1 MVNVSR
7 SLDQV
12 IDYVASLAYDG
23 LPFPVRGAA
32 RGVFFDTLGVII
44 GARRQPIA
52 AKLAQ
57 YVALSGEPG
66 PATAICGFRKVD
78 TVTAAFSNGAISH
91 DLELD
96 DYHQPSALHAAAV
109 LVPAAIAVGEQT
121 DASAEDLFT
130 ALVGGYE
137 IACRLA
143 QMAGPEKVYSRGFH
157 PTTVFGA
164 VGAAAVAASL
174 MRLPAAQFRR
184 ACHLAM
190 GLMSGIMACKSEP
203 DHYAK
208 SCQCGV
214 AARNGVIAARLAA
227 DELGFDGEPELSR
240 AVRGVL
246 HAYSGEVAACDSA
259 GELDRRFEIER
270 TSYKLYPC
278 CRHLYPL
285 VDALANI
292 RRRAAVDSTNV
303 RRMTLNLYT
312 RGAIN
317 TSDHSLRTHNA
328 RYVMAMA
335 LKYGVLRR
343 EFFTEEFGIDD
354 IRPVMDLIE
363 LVPDERLEA
372 EWPEKAPGV
381 VTVETRDGRI
391 YSERVD
397 HPRGGPGN
405 PVGLDELRE
414 KFFALVTPVVGRERC
429 TALTDTLSA
438 GVFRVRDVMAIL
450 TQGGGAVA

>member
-1 MVNVSR
+1 MVNVAHSFE
-7 SLDQV
+7 LV
-12 IDYVASLAYDG
+12 IDYAARLAHNG
-23 LPFPVRGAA
+23 LPLPVREAA
-32 RGVFFDTLGVII
+32 RGIFFDTLGAII

-52 AKLAQ
+52 AKLTE
-57 YVALSGEPG
+57 YVALSGESG
-66 PATAICGFRKVD
+66 PATAVCGFRKVD
-78 TVTAAFSNGAISH
+78 AGTAAFSNGAISH

-121 DASAEDLFT
+121 DASSEDLFP

-143 QMAGPEKVYSRGFH
+143 LMVGPEKVYSRGFH

-203 DHYAK
+203 DHYTK

-214 AARNGVIAARLAA
+214 AARNGVIAAQLVA
-227 DELGFDGEPELSR
+227 DGLGFDGEPELSAAAR
-240 AVRGVL
+240 AVL
-246 HAYSGEVAACDSA
+246 HAYSGEVTAWDSP
-259 GELDRRFEIER
+259 GEPGRRFEIER

-292 RRRAAVDSTNV
+292 RRRATIDSTNV
-303 RRMTLNLYT
+303 RKMTLNLYT

-317 TSDHSLRTHNA
+317 TNDHPLRTHNA

-335 LKYGVLRR
+335 LKYGTLRR

-372 EWPEKAPGV
+372 EWPEKAPGI
-381 VTVETRDGRI
+381 VTVETGDGRI
-391 YSERVD
+391 YSERVE
-397 HPRGGPGN
+397 HPRGGPEN
-405 PVGLDELRE
+405 PAGLDELRE
-414 KFFALVTPVVGRERC
+414 KFYALVAPVVGRERC
-429 TALTDTLSA
+429 TRLADTLSA
-438 GVFRVRDVMAIL
+438 GMFRVRDVMAIL
-450 TQGGGAVA
+450 TQGSGAAA